1 MADGPPTTASKVATQ
16 ESLLLDYVHRLDS
29 HKAGRKAVHV
39 HLSRLQPF
47 NRREHHVRIAANTFE
62 PLIKLHEGQLFVLKN
77 SDLFFFY
84 KTAAQSDVE
93 TSLLRL
99 RFLFSD
105 DPLMADEAQGAGEST
120 PFHSYYDAEKEYPK
134 ILAVARAMMHA
145 EAATGEDEEQKG
157 GAKAAL
163 LKRQEKGEPLNPRLL
178 GRVEQSLQRADLSNM
193 MRRQFICALI
203 GKAAPQPL
211 FSELFISI
219 ADLRETLM
227 PGVNLNASRWLF
239 QHLTETLDRRILA
252 MLSKSNDQSIT
263 GEISVNLN
271 VSTLLSPEFIQFDD
285 SVIASMRG
293 SIVIELQKID
303 IFHDLNAFMF
313 ARDFAKERGYR
324 ICIDGLTHETMPFV
338 NRDKLGADMVKLV
351 WLPDLEETVGQKRIR
366 RLVRDASATR
376 VILCRC
382 DDEQAV
388 TFGQSVG
395 INMFQGRYIENL
407 IAEENRR
414 RDIEMARRRNR
425 PLEPEPEE

>member
-1 MADGPPTTASKVATQ
+1 M
-16 ESLLLDYVHRLDS
+16 
-29 HKAGRKAVHV
+29 
-39 HLSRLQPF
+39 
-47 NRREHHVRIAANTFE
+47 
-62 PLIKLHEGQLFVLKN
+62 
-77 SDLFFFY
+77 
-84 KTAAQSDVE
+84 
-93 TSLLRL
+93 
-99 RFLFSD
+99 
-105 DPLMADEAQGAGEST
+105 
-120 PFHSYYDAEKEYPK
+120 
-134 ILAVARAMMHA
+134 
-145 EAATGEDEEQKG
+145 
-157 GAKAAL
+157 
-163 LKRQEKGEPLNPRLL
+163 L

-239 QHLTETLDRRILA
+239 QHLTETLDRRVLA

-263 GEISVNLN
+263 GEISINLN

-376 VILCRC
+376 VIMCRC